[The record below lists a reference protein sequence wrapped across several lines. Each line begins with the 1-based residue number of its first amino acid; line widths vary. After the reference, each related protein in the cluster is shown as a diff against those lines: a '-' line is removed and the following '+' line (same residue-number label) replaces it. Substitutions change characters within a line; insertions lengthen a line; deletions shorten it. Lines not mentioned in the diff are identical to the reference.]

1 MRHKAHIIPLFIALP
16 LLLAFQPC
24 AGTAE
29 AADVQLPE
37 EEVTAAAPEEDTS
50 LLSPGT
56 VSVVRPDETEGEH
69 KNLPELLKEVPG
81 LHVIESKGRGAYTV
95 ASVRGSTA
103 AEVSVFVDGVL
114 MNLGGE
120 AAVDLSAIPTANV
133 DRIEIYRGYI
143 PARFAGASMGGVINI
158 ITKSPDEP
166 GGSVS
171 VGAGSYGKFNTS
183 LSYAMPLGGG
193 SFFIGAN
200 YEQADGDFKYWN
212 DNNTPYTPGDDYT
225 AKRQNNDYKNSDIL
239 LKWKN
244 DDWSARFGWK
254 RNDRDLPYGAPGAD
268 KPDSPKGAHQDTNQT
283 DFSVSRRFK
292 SGSVDWGIKAEYL
305 HQSKK
310 YDDETNVIGGW
321 GEQHNKYTTDR
332 YGFAADG
339 SWRLGDNHFVEF
351 LADYSREKLKADG
364 DIVTTFG
371 GTSDFSRESAN
382 IQIQDTIS
390 LSRDG
395 TFTFTPIARWNMW
408 NGDGKFSI
416 GAAIA
421 KELQHG
427 WTIRASGGS
436 YNRAPNLYEL
446 YGDGA
451 FVRPNRNLDWEKGT
465 QWDLGVT
472 WKGKLAKAETTAS
485 LTYFGRRSDDLIE
498 FIMTSP
504 RYGQYINIGKA
515 RVNGIEF
522 EGRAVW
528 DKWDLKLSAT
538 WTKTKNATPDYR
550 EGQPL
555 PNRPEW
561 EGYLRLSRK
570 FLKDDAASA
579 FAELRYIGENYYD
592 TAGSIKMD
600 NLFTVG
606 IGLHWRIRERLKLTV
621 GVDDIFDEGPDI
633 KMYSVKNGPARTMWY
648 PLQGRTFY
656 ATLTWEF

>member
-1 MRHKAHIIPLFIALP
+1 LRHKARVISFFIALSLICTAP
-16 LLLAFQPC
+16 PY
-24 AGTAE
+24 AGEGAAE
-29 AADVQLPE
+29 EIQLPE
-37 EEVTAAAPEEDTS
+37 EEVTAAAEEDAS

-56 VSVVRPDETEGEH
+56 VSVVRPEEMEGEH

-81 LHVIESKGRGAYTV
+81 LHVVESKGRGAYTV

-120 AAVDLSAIPTANV
+120 SAVDLSAIPTANV
-133 DRIEIYRGYI
+133 ERIEIYRGYV

-158 ITKSPDEP
+158 ITKTPDKA
-166 GGSVS
+166 GGALSL
-171 VGAGSYGKFNTS
+171 GAGSYGKFNTS

-200 YEQADGDFKYWN
+200 YERSDGDFEYTN
-212 DNNTPYTPGDDYT
+212 DNNTPYTPEDDYK
-225 AKRQNNDYKNSDIL
+225 AKRQNNGYKNSDVL

-254 RNDRDLPYGAPGAD
+254 RSDRDLPYAAPGAD
-268 KPDSPKGAHQDTNQT
+268 RDDSPQGAQLDTKQT
-283 DFSVSRRFK
+283 DFSISRRFK
-292 SGSVDWGIKAEYL
+292 SGAVDWGIKAEYL
-305 HQSKK
+305 HQNKK
-310 YDDETNVIGGW
+310 YDDEENVLGGW
-321 GEQHNKYTTDR
+321 GEQHNEYATDR
-332 YGFAADG
+332 YGFAIDG
-339 SWRLGDNHFVEF
+339 AWRLGENHLVEF
-351 LADYSREKLKADG
+351 LADYSKEKLRAEG

-371 GTSDFSRESAN
+371 GTSDFRREAADV
-382 IQIQDTIS
+382 QLQDTIS
-390 LSRDG
+390 LSKDG
-395 TFTFTPIARWNMW
+395 TLTFTPIVRWNMW
-408 NGDGKFSI
+408 GGDSEFSF
-416 GAAIA
+416 GAALS
-421 KELQHG
+421 KELPRG

-451 FVRPNRNLDWEKGT
+451 FVRPNENLGWEDGS
-465 QWDLGVT
+465 QWDLGVS
-472 WKGKLAKAETTAS
+472 WKGKLAGADASAS
-485 LTYFGRRSDDLIE
+485 LTYFGRRSNDLIE
-498 FIMTSP
+498 FVMTSP

-522 EGRAVW
+522 EGRAAW
-528 DKWDLKLSAT
+528 DKWDVKLSAT
-538 WTKTKNATPDYR
+538 WTDAKDATEDYR
-550 EGQPL
+550 EEQPL

-570 FLKDDAASA
+570 FLKDDAATA

-600 NLFTVG
+600 DLFTVG
-606 IGLHWRIRERLKLTV
+606 VGLHWRIRERLKLTL
-621 GVDDIFDEGPDI
+621 GVDDIFDEGPEL
-633 KMYSVKNGPARTMWY
+633 KMYSVKNGPERTMWY